1 MTRPEISLSRRDHQV
16 YTCRRETTSGV
27 ILRTARSQG
36 EVEMIA
42 KRGITVTAFLLP
54 MLFATAC
61 ENTEPSPEVR
71 LEVEAAVRGYLDA
84 LADAYS
90 TLDINV
96 LEGHASP
103 NEIAH
108 VKKLLSELLQK
119 TGDRIEA
126 EMVGFDIQS
135 MSVFRSINATVR
147 LWEVWDVNR
156 IGAAD
161 GIEKGRTTS
170 IQHTIL
176 QMRLIDGT
184 WICVGRSILSQETPI
199 PDEEPSPTEDPA

>member
-1 MTRPEISLSRRDHQV
+1 MQV
-16 YTCRRETTSGV
+16 RGTTV
-27 ILRTARSQG
+27 VA
-36 EVEMIA
+36 V
-42 KRGITVTAFLLP
+42 LLA
-54 MLFATAC
+54 MLFAAGC

-71 LEVEAAVRGYLDA
+71 LEVETAVRGYLDA
-84 LADAYS
+84 LAEAYS

-119 TGDRIEA
+119 TGDRIDA
-126 EMVGFDIQS
+126 EMIGFDIQS
-135 MSVFRSINATVR
+135 MSVFRRINATVR
-147 LWEVWDVNR
+147 LWEVWDVTR
-156 IGAAD
+156 IGAAN

-176 QMRLIDGT
+176 QMRLIEGK
-184 WICVGRSILSQETPI
+184 WICVGRSIMSQETPV
-199 PDEEPSPTEDPA
+199 PEESPSPAEDPA

>member
-1 MTRPEISLSRRDHQV
+1 MIPFALNESRGGCDMHV
-16 YTCRRETTSGV
+16 
-27 ILRTARSQG
+27 
-36 EVEMIA
+36 
-42 KRGITVTAFLLP
+42 RGITVVAALLA
-54 MLFATAC
+54 MLVAAGC
-61 ENTEPSPEVR
+61 ENTEPSPEQR
-71 LEVEAAVRGYLDA
+71 LEVESAVRGYLAA
-84 LADAYS
+84 LAEAYS

-119 TGDRIEA
+119 TGDRVDA

-135 MSVFRSINATVR
+135 MSVFRRINVTVR
-147 LWEVWDVNR
+147 LWEVWEVTR
-156 IGAAD
+156 VGAAD

-176 QMRLIDGT
+176 QMRLVDGT
-184 WICVGRSILSQETPI
+184 WLCVGRSIMSQETPI
-199 PDEEPSPTEDPA
+199 PEESPTVTEDPV